1 MRAKSRRRHYFIDSR
16 FQLNHIVSFAV
27 FAAIVAL
34 IVGGVVAY
42 LFLFELPR
50 TRVEQRFWAPTFL
63 SNLLWTILA
72 VIVLACL
79 RSVFVSHKIV
89 GPMYRLRY
97 IMKAVGDGDLTHRV
111 RFRTRDRLKDVGEAC
126 DEMVAGLRNMVSA
139 DRGRATHISRLVR
152 EAQARLDDAEL
163 SAERVRQVRALLDE
177 IAAKAEDIA
186 AHYKIE
192 LE

>member
-1 MRAKSRRRHYFIDSR
+1 MRARSRRRHYFIDSR

-27 FAAIVAL
+27 FAALVAL

-50 TRVEQRFWAPTFL
+50 TRVEEGFWAPTFL
-63 SNLLWTILA
+63 SNLLWAILA

-89 GPMYRLRY
+89 GPMYRLKQ
-97 IMKAVGDGDLTHRV
+97 IMGAVGEGDLTHRV

-126 DEMVAGLRNMVSA
+126 DEMIAGLRNQVSA
-139 DRGRATHISRLVR
+139 DRSSAARIV
-152 EAQARLDDAEL
+152 EVVKQARAMLSNDEL
-163 SAERVRQVRALLDE
+163 GPDRVEQVRVLLDE
-177 IAAKAEDIA
+177 IAGKADSITA
-186 AHYKIE
+186 NYKTD
-192 LE
+192 